1 MTGCVQGAKEFG
13 VAAGGFGLLPADTA
27 DRAEEAGEGVTL
39 ILKKFPAA
47 LGPKWAAVTQSRRHC
62 CFLISH
68 LYFPNATK

>member
-1 MTGCVQGAKEFG
+1 MQGAKEFG

-47 LGPKWAAVTQSRRHC
+47 LGPEVGCSDTEQTSLLL
-62 CFLISH
+62 FNISP
-68 LYFPNATK
+68 LLSECY